1 MLAATQKISNKKG
14 AEAICVP
21 VFFSRFLHFSFILF
35 TLNLFYA
42 HVPRYICLRFFINY
56 CKRIRQVYT
65 MKTKKLSVFFLIGL
79 FLLMLFSPETV
90 ATGAANGLLLWYRQ
104 VLPVLFPFL
113 LITGLLIRTE
123 SISLINHALFPILK
137 PFLGIS
143 EKASFS
149 VVCGFLCG
157 FPVGAKSCSDL
168 TDKGEISSA
177 EGEYLLSFCNNVSP
191 AFLTGYVAV
200 QSLKQPEMA
209 QICLL
214 FPILAALCCS
224 FLFRR
229 WYLPRNPF
237 AVVEEQADP
246 RQFLPFSE
254 ALDESILS
262 ACDSITKIGGYMI
275 VFSVLISFMAEL
287 SFQNFFWKLLL
298 LPGVELTGGIR
309 MLCQLDLTSE
319 LRFLLIMAHCSFGGV
334 CALFQTKCMIRSQN
348 WSFPRYI
355 AEKLIT
361 AMVTSLFAC
370 CYMKLFG

>member
-1 MLAATQKISNKKG
+1 MKI
-14 AEAICVP
+14 
-21 VFFSRFLHFSFILF
+21 
-35 TLNLFYA
+35 
-42 HVPRYICLRFFINY
+42 
-56 CKRIRQVYT
+56 
-65 MKTKKLSVFFLIGL
+65 KKLSVFFLIGF

-90 ATGAANGLLLWYRQ
+90 SSGAANGLLLWYRR

-113 LITGLLIRTE
+113 LITGLMIRTG
-123 SISLINHALFPILK
+123 SISLINQTLSPILK

-143 EKASFS
+143 ENASFS

-168 TDKGEISSA
+168 TDQGAVSSA

-214 FPILAALCCS
+214 LPILAALCCS

-229 WYLPRNPF
+229 WYLPRKSF
-237 AVVEEQADP
+237 VIAREQADP
-246 RQFLPFSE
+246 RQSLPFSE

-275 VFSVLISFMAEL
+275 VFSVLLSFMEKL
-287 SFQNFFWKLLL
+287 SFRNFFWKLLL
-298 LPGVELTGGIR
+298 LPGVEITGGIR
-309 MLCQLDLTSE
+309 MLCQLGLTSK
-319 LRFLLIMAHCSFGGV
+319 LRFLLVMAHCSFGGV

-348 WSFPRYI
+348 WSFLRYI
-355 AEKLIT
+355 TEKLIT
-361 AMVTSLFAC
+361 AMVTSLFAF
-370 CYMKLFG
+370 CYLKLFG

>member
-1 MLAATQKISNKKG
+1 
-14 AEAICVP
+14 
-21 VFFSRFLHFSFILF
+21 
-35 TLNLFYA
+35 
-42 HVPRYICLRFFINY
+42 
-56 CKRIRQVYT
+56 

-113 LITGLLIRTE
+113 LITGLMIRTE
-123 SISLINHALFPILK
+123 SISLINHTLSPILK

-143 EKASFS
+143 ENASFS

-229 WYLPRNPF
+229 WYLLRNPF
-237 AVVEEQADP
+237 AVVGEQADP

-275 VFSVLISFMAEL
+275 VFSVLISFMAKL

-319 LRFLLIMAHCSFGGV
+319 LRFLLVMAHSSFGGV

-361 AMVTSLFAC
+361 AMVTSLFAF

>member
-1 MLAATQKISNKKG
+1 
-14 AEAICVP
+14 
-21 VFFSRFLHFSFILF
+21 
-35 TLNLFYA
+35 
-42 HVPRYICLRFFINY
+42 
-56 CKRIRQVYT
+56 

-113 LITGLLIRTE
+113 LITGLMIRTE
-123 SISLINHALFPILK
+123 SISLINHTLSPILK

-143 EKASFS
+143 ENASFS

-168 TDKGEISSA
+168 TDKGKISSA

-237 AVVEEQADP
+237 AVVETPEGACNQRQTGRQHYYQYTLKGDGEETWHP
-246 RQFLPFSE
+246 RFSYYGFRYIQIE
-254 ALDESILS
+254 GATMQGEHHFPEIHQIKLRHCRILLDSL
-262 ACDSITKIGGYMI
+262 GY
-275 VFSVLISFMAEL
+275 
-287 SFQNFFWKLLL
+287 
-298 LPGVELTGGIR
+298 
-309 MLCQLDLTSE
+309 
-319 LRFLLIMAHCSFGGV
+319 LLIRALIFVFGETFRQL
-334 CALFQTKCMIRSQN
+334 ASH
-348 WSFPRYI
+348 S
-355 AEKLIT
+355 EE
-361 AMVTSLFAC
+361 
-370 CYMKLFG
+370 

>member
-1 MLAATQKISNKKG
+1 
-14 AEAICVP
+14 
-21 VFFSRFLHFSFILF
+21 
-35 TLNLFYA
+35 
-42 HVPRYICLRFFINY
+42 
-56 CKRIRQVYT
+56 

-123 SISLINHALFPILK
+123 SISLINHTLSPILK

-143 EKASFS
+143 ENASFS

-168 TDKGEISSA
+168 TDKGKISSA

-298 LPGVELTGGIR
+298 LPGVSSRYGALFFWRSLRAFPDKMHDPIPELVFSSLYSRKADYRNGN
-309 MLCQLDLTSE
+309 QPV
-319 LRFLLIMAHCSFGGV
+319 RFLLYEIV
-334 CALFQTKCMIRSQN
+334 RIKNLFSLSLIRLSGF
-348 WSFPRYI
+348 S
-355 AEKLIT
+355 AEFCFQS
-361 AMVTSLFAC
+361 A
-370 CYMKLFG
+370 

>member
-1 MLAATQKISNKKG
+1 
-14 AEAICVP
+14 
-21 VFFSRFLHFSFILF
+21 
-35 TLNLFYA
+35 
-42 HVPRYICLRFFINY
+42 
-56 CKRIRQVYT
+56 

-200 QSLKQPEMA
+200 QSLK
-209 QICLL
+209 
-214 FPILAALCCS
+214 
-224 FLFRR
+224 
-229 WYLPRNPF
+229 
-237 AVVEEQADP
+237 
-246 RQFLPFSE
+246 
-254 ALDESILS
+254 
-262 ACDSITKIGGYMI
+262 
-275 VFSVLISFMAEL
+275 
-287 SFQNFFWKLLL
+287 
-298 LPGVELTGGIR
+298 
-309 MLCQLDLTSE
+309 
-319 LRFLLIMAHCSFGGV
+319 
-334 CALFQTKCMIRSQN
+334 
-348 WSFPRYI
+348 
-355 AEKLIT
+355 
-361 AMVTSLFAC
+361 
-370 CYMKLFG
+370 

>member
-1 MLAATQKISNKKG
+1 
-14 AEAICVP
+14 
-21 VFFSRFLHFSFILF
+21 
-35 TLNLFYA
+35 
-42 HVPRYICLRFFINY
+42 
-56 CKRIRQVYT
+56 

-113 LITGLLIRTE
+113 LITGLMIRTE
-123 SISLINHALFPILK
+123 SISLINHTLSPILK

-143 EKASFS
+143 ENASFS

-224 FLFRR
+224 FLFHR

-237 AVVEEQADP
+237 AVVEEPADP

-275 VFSVLISFMAEL
+275 VFSVLISFMAKL

-298 LPGVELTGGIR
+298 LPGVELTGGI
-309 MLCQLDLTSE
+309 LSAGPY
-319 LRFLLIMAHCSFGGV
+319 F
-334 CALFQTKCMIRSQN
+334 
-348 WSFPRYI
+348 
-355 AEKLIT
+355 
-361 AMVTSLFAC
+361 
-370 CYMKLFG
+370 

>member
-1 MLAATQKISNKKG
+1 
-14 AEAICVP
+14 
-21 VFFSRFLHFSFILF
+21 
-35 TLNLFYA
+35 
-42 HVPRYICLRFFINY
+42 
-56 CKRIRQVYT
+56 

-113 LITGLLIRTE
+113 LITGLMIRTG
-123 SISLINHALFPILK
+123 SISLINQILSPILK

-143 EKASFS
+143 GNASFS

-157 FPVGAKSCSDL
+157 FPIGAKSCSDL

-214 FPILAALCCS
+214 FPILSALCCS

-229 WYLPRNPF
+229 WYLPQKPF
-237 AVVEEQADP
+237 DPAGEQADSSQSP
-246 RQFLPFSE
+246 PFSR

-275 VFSVLISFMAEL
+275 VFSVLLSFMAKL

-319 LRFLLIMAHCSFGGV
+319 LRFLLVMAHCSFGGV

-355 AEKLIT
+355 TEKLIT
-361 AMVTSLFAC
+361 AMVTSLFAF
-370 CYMKLFG
+370 CYLKLFG

>member
-1 MLAATQKISNKKG
+1 
-14 AEAICVP
+14 
-21 VFFSRFLHFSFILF
+21 
-35 TLNLFYA
+35 
-42 HVPRYICLRFFINY
+42 
-56 CKRIRQVYT
+56 

-113 LITGLLIRTE
+113 LITGLMIRTE
-123 SISLINHALFPILK
+123 SISLINHTLSPILK

-143 EKASFS
+143 ENASFS

-168 TDKGEISSA
+168 TDKGKISA

-237 AVVEEQADP
+237 AVVGEQADS

-254 ALDESILS
+254 ALDKSILS

-275 VFSVLISFMAEL
+275 VFSVLISFMAKL

-319 LRFLLIMAHCSFGGV
+319 LRFLLVMAHCSFGGV

-361 AMVTSLFAC
+361 AMVTSLFAF

>member
-1 MLAATQKISNKKG
+1 
-14 AEAICVP
+14 
-21 VFFSRFLHFSFILF
+21 
-35 TLNLFYA
+35 
-42 HVPRYICLRFFINY
+42 
-56 CKRIRQVYT
+56 

-90 ATGAANGLLLWYRQ
+90 AAGAANGLLLWYRQ

-113 LITGLLIRTE
+113 LITGLMIRTE
-123 SISLINHALFPILK
+123 SISLINHTLSPILK

-143 EKASFS
+143 ENASFS

-168 TDKGEISSA
+168 TDKGKISSA

-237 AVVEEQADP
+237 PVVGEQADP

-254 ALDESILS
+254 ALDKSILS

-275 VFSVLISFMAEL
+275 VFSVLISFMAKL

-319 LRFLLIMAHCSFGGV
+319 QRFLLVMAHCSFGGV

-361 AMVTSLFAC
+361 AMVTSLFAF

>member
-1 MLAATQKISNKKG
+1 M
-14 AEAICVP
+14 
-21 VFFSRFLHFSFILF
+21 
-35 TLNLFYA
+35 
-42 HVPRYICLRFFINY
+42 
-56 CKRIRQVYT
+56 
-65 MKTKKLSVFFLIGL
+65 
-79 FLLMLFSPETV
+79 
-90 ATGAANGLLLWYRQ
+90 
-104 VLPVLFPFL
+104 
-113 LITGLLIRTE
+113 IRTE
-123 SISLINHALFPILK
+123 SISLINHTLSPILK

-143 EKASFS
+143 ENASFP

-168 TDKGEISSA
+168 TDKGKISSA

-237 AVVEEQADP
+237 AVVGEQADS

-254 ALDESILS
+254 ALDKSILS

-275 VFSVLISFMAEL
+275 VFSVLISFMAKL

-319 LRFLLIMAHCSFGGV
+319 LRFLLVMAHCSFGGV

-361 AMVTSLFAC
+361 AMVTSLFAF

>member
-1 MLAATQKISNKKG
+1 
-14 AEAICVP
+14 
-21 VFFSRFLHFSFILF
+21 
-35 TLNLFYA
+35 
-42 HVPRYICLRFFINY
+42 
-56 CKRIRQVYT
+56 

-113 LITGLLIRTE
+113 LITGLMIRTE
-123 SISLINHALFPILK
+123 KSTDHRKRSIFRNAKKRLQNWRKGMVDQGNALCADHK
-137 PFLGIS
+137 
-143 EKASFS
+143 
-149 VVCGFLCG
+149 
-157 FPVGAKSCSDL
+157 
-168 TDKGEISSA
+168 
-177 EGEYLLSFCNNVSP
+177 
-191 AFLTGYVAV
+191 TGYVAV

-275 VFSVLISFMAEL
+275 VFSALISFMAKL
-287 SFQNFFWKLLL
+287 SFQNFFWKFLL
-298 LPGVELTGGIR
+298 LPGVELTGGIL

-319 LRFLLIMAHCSFGGV
+319 LRFLLVMAHCSFGGV

-361 AMVTSLFAC
+361 AMVTSLFAF
-370 CYMKLFG
+370 CYMK

>member
-1 MLAATQKISNKKG
+1 M
-14 AEAICVP
+14 
-21 VFFSRFLHFSFILF
+21 
-35 TLNLFYA
+35 
-42 HVPRYICLRFFINY
+42 
-56 CKRIRQVYT
+56 
-65 MKTKKLSVFFLIGL
+65 
-79 FLLMLFSPETV
+79 
-90 ATGAANGLLLWYRQ
+90 
-104 VLPVLFPFL
+104 
-113 LITGLLIRTE
+113 
-123 SISLINHALFPILK
+123 
-137 PFLGIS
+137 
-143 EKASFS
+143 
-149 VVCGFLCG
+149 
-157 FPVGAKSCSDL
+157 
-168 TDKGEISSA
+168 
-177 EGEYLLSFCNNVSP
+177 
-191 AFLTGYVAV
+191 
-200 QSLKQPEMA
+200 
-209 QICLL
+209 
-214 FPILAALCCS
+214 
-224 FLFRR
+224 FRR

-275 VFSVLISFMAEL
+275 VFSVLISFMAKL

-319 LRFLLIMAHCSFGGV
+319 LRFLLVMAHCSFGGV

-361 AMVTSLFAC
+361 AMVTSLFAF

>member
-1 MLAATQKISNKKG
+1 M
-14 AEAICVP
+14 
-21 VFFSRFLHFSFILF
+21 
-35 TLNLFYA
+35 
-42 HVPRYICLRFFINY
+42 
-56 CKRIRQVYT
+56 
-65 MKTKKLSVFFLIGL
+65 
-79 FLLMLFSPETV
+79 
-90 ATGAANGLLLWYRQ
+90 
-104 VLPVLFPFL
+104 
-113 LITGLLIRTE
+113 
-123 SISLINHALFPILK
+123 
-137 PFLGIS
+137 
-143 EKASFS
+143 
-149 VVCGFLCG
+149 VCGFLCG

-168 TDKGEISSA
+168 TDKGKISSA

-275 VFSVLISFMAEL
+275 VFSVLISFMAKL

-298 LPGVELTGGIR
+298 LPGVELTGESACSVSWTLLLNSGFFSLWR
-309 MLCQLDLTSE
+309 TVLLEESA
-319 LRFLLIMAHCSFGGV
+319 RFS
-334 CALFQTKCMIRSQN
+334 RQN
-348 WSFPRYI
+348 
-355 AEKLIT
+355 A
-361 AMVTSLFAC
+361 
-370 CYMKLFG
+370 